1 MTPLRGSVWTTTDFL
16 TTDYWLLILRYGRI
30 HHLWRLGII
39 RLLGLR
45 LFLLRLF
52 GLRRDLAR
60 RLLRLLLLLLALHL
74 LQLFQQ
80 LLGGLGLLL
89 TLRCRLLLLILGG
102 NRLIRNLL
110 RWRFHL
116 IFRYFGRRLGL
127 RLIEYRLR
135 GGASGQ
141 CGRRSFLV
149 QQDELHQ

>member
-39 RLLGLR
+39 RLLRLR
-45 LFLLRLF
+45 LFLRRLF

-60 RLLRLLLLLLALHL
+60 RLLLLLALHL

-89 TLRCRLLLLILGG
+89 TLRRLLLLLLLILSG

-110 RWRFHL
+110 RGRFHL
-116 IFRYFGRRLGL
+116 IFRYFGRWLGL

-141 CGRRSFLV
+141 CGRRAFFV
-149 QQDELHQ
+149 QQNELHQ